1 MLEREIEAVLY
12 APRER
17 RDDLQRA
24 NQRLREA
31 RADATANGAIRYDK
45 DKVICSPTDDML
57 NNKVA
62 RILDAEESV
71 NEAEKGLKC
80 AQHMAWQFVKKIDD
94 DLIREICKRYYCE
107 MKSCRQIGY
116 EMLYSAMTISRYK
129 QKGFREIAEKC

>member
-45 DKVICSPTDDML
+45 DKV
-57 NNKVA
+57 A

-94 DLIREICKRYYCE
+94 DLIREICKRYYIE

-129 QKGFREIAEKC
+129 QKGFREIAKKC

>member
-80 AQHMAWQFVKKIDD
+80 AQH
-94 DLIREICKRYYCE
+94 IRL
-107 MKSCRQIGY
+107 MTCRSEQRAGSWRSVF
-116 EMLYSAMTISRYK
+116 LTVSTWDIST
-129 QKGFREIAEKC
+129 